1 MAKENKQK
9 QEVSAA
15 EIAQMMVSKAHHI
28 IRDIDK
34 VVDSYTAA
42 MDVLAEKLYDH
53 SEIFMQIKEEINKY
67 RP

>member
-9 QEVSAA
+9 QDVPAA
-15 EIAQMMVSKAHHI
+15 EIAQIIVSKAHHI

-42 MDVLAEKLYDH
+42 MDVLADKLADQ
-53 SEIFMQIKEEINKY
+53 SEVFIQIKEEINKY